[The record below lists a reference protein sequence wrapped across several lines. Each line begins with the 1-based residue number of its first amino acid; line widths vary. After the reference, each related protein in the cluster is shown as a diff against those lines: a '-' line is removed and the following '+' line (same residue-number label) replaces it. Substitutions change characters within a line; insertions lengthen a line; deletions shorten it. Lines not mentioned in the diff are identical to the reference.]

1 MLSCPTSSNQT
12 GDHLAA
18 QTPMNA
24 LEYGIL
30 PGRSA
35 ARPAHR
41 RWHCSL
47 TREVS
52 RPQNHLLLWSERAIR
67 MNVSEP
73 VVLTPSSP
81 LWSPL
86 FSPSDLG
93 SFSESVD
100 LVLLSDP
107 VSSPTSSRPTLTA
120 ELYHSGFT
128 TLRQ

>member
-12 GDHLAA
+12 GDHLAT

-30 PGRSA
+30 PGEECRSA
-35 ARPAHR
+35 CAPPLALFSHQG
-41 RWHCSL
+41 SL
-47 TREVS
+47 SATE
-52 RPQNHLLLWSERAIR
+52 PLLLWSERAIR

-120 ELYHSGFT
+120 ELYHSVFT